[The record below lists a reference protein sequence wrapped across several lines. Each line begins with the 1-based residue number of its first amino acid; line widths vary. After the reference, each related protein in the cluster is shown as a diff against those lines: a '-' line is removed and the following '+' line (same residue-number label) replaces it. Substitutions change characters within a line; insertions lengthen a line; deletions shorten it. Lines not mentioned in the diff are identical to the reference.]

1 MRVPL
6 KKCGVKKKIMS
17 IKYCRRQE
25 NSQSSK
31 SKSHFLSNMGSS
43 PCNGVGGRTR
53 LNAGIACSKKAS
65 LSWWSLLKLPKRLK
79 TRKLPL
85 PSHPSKSL
93 AYPKTRPP
101 LISRKCRAKARKREI
116 WNSLTKIMIS
126 TTIALRTRN
135 LSKK

>member
-43 PCNGVGGRTR
+43 QIKCRD
-53 LNAGIACSKKAS
+53 CSKKAS